1 MPEKNRR
8 PIKTIFLTY
17 NKEKT
22 GELLMEMQ
30 EILFYAI
37 LAFTIFS
44 AAIVAFANKIIYSAF
59 ALLFTFIG
67 FAGLYVFL
75 GADFLAVTQIIIYV
89 GGILVLILFG
99 ILLTQKIYDLK
110 ALAAHNPLFLS
121 LSGGLFVAIILAVI
135 LSKNPWFRLVDKA
148 LNPTTSAIGK
158 AILTDYLLPFEIAS
172 VLLLGALIGAVY
184 LARVEGKKK

>member
-1 MPEKNRR
+1 
-8 PIKTIFLTY
+8 
-17 NKEKT
+17 
-22 GELLMEMQ
+22 MEMQ

-37 LAFTIFS
+37 LAFTIFT

-67 FAGLYVFL
+67 FAGLYIYL

-99 ILLTQKIYDLK
+99 VLMTQKIYDLK
-110 ALAAHNPLFLS
+110 ALAAHNPIILS
-121 LSGGLFVAIILAVI
+121 ISGGLFVAIILAI
-135 LSKNPWFRLVDKA
+135 FLSKESWFRLLDKTFT
-148 LNPTTSAIGK
+148 PTTAKIGE
-158 AILTDYLLPFEIAS
+158 AILTDYLLPFEVAS

-184 LARVEGKKK
+184 LARAEENKK

>member
-1 MPEKNRR
+1 
-8 PIKTIFLTY
+8 
-17 NKEKT
+17 
-22 GELLMEMQ
+22 MEMQ

-59 ALLFTFIG
+59 ALLFTFMG

-99 ILLTQKIYDLK
+99 VLLTQKIYDLK
-110 ALAAHNPLFLS
+110 ALAAHNPFFLS
-121 LSGGLFVAIILAVI
+121 LGGGLFVAIILAVI
-135 LSKNPWFRLVDKA
+135 LSKNPWFRSVDKA

-184 LARVEGKKK
+184 LARAEGKKK